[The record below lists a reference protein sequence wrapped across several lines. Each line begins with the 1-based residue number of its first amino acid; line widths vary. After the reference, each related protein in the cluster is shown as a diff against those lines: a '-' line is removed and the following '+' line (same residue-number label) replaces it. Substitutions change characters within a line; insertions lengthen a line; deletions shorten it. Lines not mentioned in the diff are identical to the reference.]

1 MKSFRSTCY
10 TEECIFHLIIFF
22 YVIIALFCNHFVFYI
37 YLHVNQ
43 VSTSSWKH
51 RMVSSEIFFLA
62 IGVVIFLVALI
73 MCLKGCSRETC
84 RDFCSIWCGCI
95 LSFRDCAWCRER
107 LFSNSSNANRR
118 GHGADGV
125 STIGDD
131 NPGIYNVS
139 FEPPSYESVI
149 SEHKDPDLPSYEEAI
164 CRINNLEV
172 IVTDD
177 T

>member
-1 MKSFRSTCY
+1 
-10 TEECIFHLIIFF
+10 
-22 YVIIALFCNHFVFYI
+22 
-37 YLHVNQ
+37 
-43 VSTSSWKH
+43 
-51 RMVSSEIFFLA
+51 MVSSEVFFLA
-62 IGVVIFLVALI
+62 IGLVILLVALI
-73 MCLKGCSRETC
+73 MCLKGCSRQSC

-95 LSFRDCAWCRER
+95 SSFRDCAWCRER
-107 LFSNSSNANRR
+107 WFPNSSNANRR
-118 GHGADGV
+118 SNGADGV

-139 FEPPSYESVI
+139 FEPSSYESVI

>member
-1 MKSFRSTCY
+1 
-10 TEECIFHLIIFF
+10 
-22 YVIIALFCNHFVFYI
+22 
-37 YLHVNQ
+37 
-43 VSTSSWKH
+43 
-51 RMVSSEIFFLA
+51 MVSSEVFFLA
-62 IGVVIFLVALI
+62 IGVVILLVALI
-73 MCLKGCSRETC
+73 MCLKGCSRQTC

-95 LSFRDCAWCRER
+95 ASFRNCDWCRER
-107 LFSNSSNANRR
+107 LFSNSVSSRANRR
-118 GHGADGV
+118 RNNGV
-125 STIGDD
+125 STVGDD